1 METHVLTRL
10 LTLLPTLALALPL
23 AAQSVSPPIVEYRE
37 KPRGSFSV
45 TNNTLYPLTVV
56 LTPRGFAVNADGELT
71 DVPLDTT
78 RIKLKL
84 STLSFRL
91 QPRQA
96 YTVFYEATTDSVPSW
111 FTIWS
116 GITGARTD
124 AGINLRIELPHVVYV
139 NQKERLPQA
148 DVHLVSARYSAT
160 DRAITV
166 ELRNDGQSLGRAQQV
181 VASGASSSR
190 QDAPGF
196 PLFPNSV
203 RRARIPWADSLP
215 PARVEVQF
223 DGFKLQSTD
232 IIVDAARDA
241 STAP

>member
-1 METHVLTRL
+1 VSTRL
-10 LTLLPTLALALPL
+10 LALLPTLALALPL
-23 AAQSVSPPIVEYRE
+23 AAQSVSPPIVEYRGE
-37 KPRGSFSV
+37 KARGSFTV

-56 LTPRGFAVNADGELT
+56 LTPKGFHVNEDGELA
-71 DVPLDTT
+71 DVPLDTV

-84 STLSFRL
+84 SALSFRL

-96 YTVFYEATTDSVPSW
+96 QTVFYEATTDSVPSW

-116 GITGARTD
+116 GITGAKTD

-139 NQKERLPQA
+139 NQKERLALAEVQMA
-148 DVHLVSARYSAT
+148 SARYSTT
-160 DRAITV
+160 DKAITI
-166 ELRNDGQSLGRAQQV
+166 ELKNEGPGLGRALQV
-181 VASGASSSR
+181 LATGDRSGR
-190 QDAPGF
+190 HEVPGF

-203 RRARIPWADSLP
+203 RRARIPWTDSLP

-223 DGFKLQSTD
+223 DGFKLEARD

-241 STAP
+241 NAAP